1 MAHHAPGALRTVPP
15 APAPSTAP
23 HVLMALSPSS
33 YLLVARLW
41 FPAAKSVEMEK
52 GSPPNVM
59 MATSSTVMAATTTAR
74 LRMDG
79 LAMVEVLPRGTT
91 VSSQFPA
98 TSSSRRQEP
107 PTWGQS
113 SFSKSGLLTCL
124 LV

>member
-1 MAHHAPGALRTVPP
+1 MAHHAPGVLKTVPP
-15 APAPSTAP
+15 APAPSNAP
-23 HVLMALSPSS
+23 HVLMALSLSS
-33 YLLVARLW
+33 CLLVARLW

-52 GSPPNVM
+52 GSPPNAM

-98 TSSSRRQEP
+98 MSSSRRQEP
-107 PTWGQS
+107 PTWELS
-113 SFSKSGLLTCL
+113 SSSKSGLLTCL